1 MRCASVIEKAGKGYL
16 GYVPD
21 LPGCV
26 AAGAT
31 VGAVKAALVEVIQ
44 FRLEGLRAGGVAVP
58 GAESVVEWVE
68 D

>member
-1 MRCASVIEKAGKGYL
+1 MRYAVVIEKAGKGYS

-26 AAGAT
+26 ATGAT
-31 VGAVKAALVEVIQ
+31 VAKVKAALAEVIP
-44 FRLEGLRAGGVAVP
+44 FHLEGLRAGGATVP

-68 D
+68 V

>member
-1 MRCASVIEKAGKGYL
+1 MRFAEVIAKAGKGYS
-16 GYVPD
+16 GHVPN

-26 AAGAT
+26 ASGAT
-31 VGAVKAALVEVIQ
+31 VGDVKAAPAEVIP
-44 FRLEGLRAGGVAVP
+44 FHLEGLRAGGVAVP